1 MLAVFIFVAYGV
13 GLIITFAALY
23 LMKEGQPALVYL
35 VPSTLLTVIVIS
47 LIRKEFCNLW
57 HGTYVSFYLLF
68 IYALNRITF
77 SITLRICTEP
87 YNVKTLLSNFV
98 QFDISIYTLCP
109 SFLLLLLINTIS
121 TLPSQPR
128 SPACLLC
135 NVYYP
140 HIF

>member
-77 SITLRICTEP
+77 SITRRICTEP
-87 YNVKTLLSNFV
+87 YNVKILLSNFV
-98 QFDISIYTLCP
+98 QFDI
-109 SFLLLLLINTIS
+109 NIS
-121 TLPSQPR
+121 L
-128 SPACLLC
+128 
-135 NVYYP
+135 
-140 HIF
+140 

>member
-68 IYALNRITF
+68 IYALNHITF

-98 QFDISIYTLCP
+98 QFDISISL
-109 SFLLLLLINTIS
+109 
-121 TLPSQPR
+121 
-128 SPACLLC
+128 
-135 NVYYP
+135 
-140 HIF
+140 